1 MRNNAR
7 LVAMAL
13 LLTVL
18 LAGAAQAQSGSR
30 FGKDVPVKPEYQRL
44 MESFFTNLE
53 QQKPGGAI
61 DYIYDTNL
69 NLDNIKARVAD
80 LRARFIA
87 DMERV
92 GQFQQYVVALE
103 RDYDGIYSYLYV
115 IAVCDLQPVKMEFH
129 FYRPKQRW
137 RLHSFSYS
145 RHLDSDIADIL
156 KYELISGAAEQQQE

>member
-1 MRNNAR
+1 MRKYQP
-7 LVAMAL
+7 LTITL
-13 LLTVL
+13 LLTIL
-18 LAGAAQAQSGSR
+18 LAGTALAQSGSR
-30 FGKDVPVKPEYQRL
+30 LGKNVPPRPEYHGL
-44 MESFFTNLE
+44 LESFFTNLE

-87 DMERV
+87 DMERA

-103 RDYDGIYSYLYV
+103 RQYGGAYAYLYV

-129 FYRPKQRW
+129 FYKPKQRW

-145 RHLDSDIADIL
+145 RHLDRDISEIL
-156 KYELISGAAEQQQE
+156 KYELITGASD